1 MATQTAP
8 QPTPSPNESSLGPFL
23 QFLIARDLLT
33 VAQARQVES
42 EGRRRRTTLIAS
54 LVETV
59 KVPPAALA
67 LAQSQHFDTPL
78 LDASALQVDS
88 ECLQL
93 GEERVVRNTFSLPFF
108 QRGKRL
114 YVAVSDLTHHR
125 GIDEIRFKTSLEVVP
140 VLVEHDKLISAL
152 ERAFSDRGSFGPSLS
167 SDEGNFLDEV
177 DFEANAETATPNFDV
192 GQEVSDEE
200 PIVRFVKKTLLQA
213 IQKGASDI
221 HFEPY
226 ETFYRVRLRIDGI
239 LCDYSHPPISSKD
252 RIVAC
257 LKVRAQLRTDERRMP
272 QDGKV
277 RIHVSASR
285 ALDFRVSSVPTVH
298 GEKIVMR
305 VLDPGMAQV
314 GIKTLGFEPHQE
326 QAYLRALARTQGM
339 ILVTGPTGSGKTVTM
354 YAGINQLNTVER
366 NISTAEDPVEI
377 QLVGI
382 NQVNVQPRLHFGF
395 AEALRAFLRQD
406 PDVIL
411 VGEIRDHETA
421 EIAVKAAQ
429 TGHLVLSTLHT
440 NDAPQT
446 LTRLVDMGV
455 PAYSV
460 ASSICL
466 IISQRLARRLCEHCR
481 KPFSPTPAVLADANL
496 PEEVAGRIQKLY
508 RANPDGCENC
518 QMGYRGRVGIYQVF
532 PISEALS
539 ALMMERANAI
549 TLSAQARKE
558 GIWDL
563 RRSGLEKV
571 VQGITTLE
579 EVDRV
584 ISV

>member
-1 MATQTAP
+1 MVTQSAP
-8 QPTPSPNESSLGPFL
+8 QSAPHSNESGLGPFL
-23 QFLIARDLLT
+23 QFLIARNLLT
-33 VAQARQVES
+33 ESQARQVEG

-59 KVPPAALA
+59 KVPPAELA
-67 LAQSQHFDTPL
+67 LASSQHFDTPL
-78 LDASALQVDS
+78 LDASALLVDP
-88 ECLQL
+88 ECLQM
-93 GEERVVRNTFSLPFF
+93 GEERVIRATFSLPFF
-108 QRGKRL
+108 RRGKRL

-125 GIDEIRFKTSLEVVP
+125 GIDEIRFRTSLEVVP
-140 VLVEHDKLISAL
+140 VLVEHDKLIKAL
-152 ERAFSDRGSFGPSLS
+152 ERAYADAGSFGPNLAP
-167 SDEGNFLDEV
+167 DEGNFLDEV
-177 DFEANAETATPNFDV
+177 DFDSNAELATPNFDV

-200 PIVRFVKKTLLQA
+200 PIVRFVKKTLLHA

-239 LCDYSHPPISSKD
+239 LTDYNHPPIQSKD

-277 RIHVSASR
+277 RIHVSANR
-285 ALDFRVSSVPTVH
+285 ALDFRVSSIPTVH

-314 GIKTLGFEPHQE
+314 GIKALGFEPHQE
-326 QAYLRALARTQGM
+326 QAYHRALARTQGM

-354 YAGINQLNTVER
+354 YAGINQLNTIER

-411 VGEIRDHETA
+411 VGEIRDQETA

-446 LTRLVDMGV
+446 LTRLLDMGV

-481 KPFSPTPAVLADANL
+481 KPYAPTPAMLEEAHL
-496 PEEVAGRIQKLY
+496 PEDVAGRVQKLY
-508 RANPDGCENC
+508 HANPSGCENC
-518 QMGYRGRVGIYQVF
+518 QLGYRGRTGVYQVF
-532 PISEALS
+532 PISEELS

-549 TLSAQARKE
+549 TLAAQARKE

-571 VQGITTLE
+571 LQGVTTLE
-579 EVDRV
+579 EIDRV